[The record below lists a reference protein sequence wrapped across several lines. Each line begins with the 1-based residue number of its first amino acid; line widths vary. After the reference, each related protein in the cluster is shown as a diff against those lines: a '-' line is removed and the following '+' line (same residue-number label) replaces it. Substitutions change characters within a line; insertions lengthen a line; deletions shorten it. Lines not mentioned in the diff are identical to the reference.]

1 MRGKVRQE
9 GPQIHCKWE
18 TFAKKKKKKRMSKCR
33 RKGLETRQKN

>member
-18 TFAKKKKKKRMSKCR
+18 TFEKKKKRMSKCR